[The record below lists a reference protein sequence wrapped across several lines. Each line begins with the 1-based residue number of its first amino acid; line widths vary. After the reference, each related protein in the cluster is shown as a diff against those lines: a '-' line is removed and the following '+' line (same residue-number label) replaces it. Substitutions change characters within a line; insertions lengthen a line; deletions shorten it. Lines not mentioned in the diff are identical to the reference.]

1 MNIIRRLSHTNH
13 EVMKMAKKGMKRPD
27 YTHTQPKNDVS
38 PVPEIQGKAKSGKAH
53 ANPIIAGTSSSSQ
66 KVWHNKSY
74 SHEVPISSAY
84 PVIDNDLARDN
95 LENDI
100 PAADLQDQ

>member
-1 MNIIRRLSHTNH
+1 
-13 EVMKMAKKGMKRPD
+13 MAKSAMKWPD
-27 YTHTQPKNDVS
+27 YTHTQPRNDVY
-38 PVPEIQGKAKSGKAH
+38 PVPEIQGKAKSGKVH

-100 PAADLQDQ
+100 SAADLQDQ